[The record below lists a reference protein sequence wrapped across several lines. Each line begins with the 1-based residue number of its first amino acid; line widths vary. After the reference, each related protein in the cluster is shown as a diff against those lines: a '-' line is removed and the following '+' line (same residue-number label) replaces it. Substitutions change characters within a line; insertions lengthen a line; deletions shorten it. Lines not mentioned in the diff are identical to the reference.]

1 MKHQFNLDLTKECS
15 RNLPSTI
22 FLELLSQVVD
32 GVYCLSLSKLL
43 PVAVIITVFFIIA
56 YSKVFLGI

>member
-15 RNLPSTI
+15 RNSPSTV

-43 PVAVIITVFFIIA
+43 SVAVIITFFFIIA